1 LFLHSEHLTLLFRQ
15 QAAVAAVARLLISI
29 GILGRAVLLGE
40 TLAFQVLRQ
49 MVVAEA
55 VSSQMAALALTVAE
69 RAERFL
75 LAAVGQE
82 ERAEAEMDVRIA
94 PQEALE
100 AT

>member
-1 LFLHSEHLTLLFRQ
+1 M
-15 QAAVAAVARLLISI
+15 AAVDPLPISI

-55 VSSQMAALALTVAE
+55 VSSQMAVLVLTVAE

>member
-1 LFLHSEHLTLLFRQ
+1 LTLLFRQ
-15 QAAVAAVARLLISI
+15 QAAVAAVDPLPISI

-55 VSSQMAALALTVAE
+55 VSSQMAVLVLTVAE

-75 LAAVGQE
+75 LAAAAQE
-82 ERAEAEMDVRIA
+82 ERAEAEMAVRIA

>member
-1 LFLHSEHLTLLFRQ
+1 
-15 QAAVAAVARLLISI
+15 
-29 GILGRAVLLGE
+29 
-40 TLAFQVLRQ
+40 